1 MDRRSDPNGPPPGSL
16 VVMYLIERSSRIAV
30 ISFKLVDLPEP
41 SIPSRVINL
50 PSSYVQLMFLKI
62 YEIHYPWTQNIGSQ

>member
-1 MDRRSDPNGPPPGSL
+1 MDRRSDPKGPPPGSL
-16 VVMYLIERSSRIAV
+16 VVMYLIEHLSSIAV

-50 PSSYVQLMFLKI
+50 PVI
-62 YEIHYPWTQNIGSQ
+62 YLIL